1 MKIINVNTGLD
12 CSLALFMVEKGLSL
26 SIFKKSRIT
35 DYVLS
40 GSFKGLVQFF
50 ELDRSSLAKMVIKSI
65 EEKAK

>member
-1 MKIINVNTGLD
+1 L
-12 CSLALFMVEKGLSL
+12 LFSWSKKVFLYQFL
-26 SIFKKSRIT
+26 KKSRIT